1 MISINKNINDYLFY
15 SKEWHNIKLIYLN
28 NLIDYWIILGVL
40 VGIVLIHIISLITN
54 KLIKGNLESI
64 FQTEILSTDEVI
76 QLQKHSNRRCMII
89 FFTILAINLTIFFLL
104 FIFFKVER
112 RKINLLSSF
121 KKKS

>member
-76 QLQKHSNRRCMII
+76 QLQKHSNRRYMII